1 MQISPIN
8 NFIKPLNY
16 ALLNKSDVSNVF
28 KENAGKNLIENV
40 SPVKYPDA
48 KVVDKLSK
56 KIEEDKVYNDI
67 ANKLTPSYNSSLNAQ
82 NFSQI
87 GSNFDTFI

>member
-16 ALLNKSDVSNVF
+16 ALSNKSDVSSVF
-28 KENAGKNLIENV
+28 KENAGKNLVENI

-48 KVVDKLSK
+48 KIVDKLSK
-56 KIEEDKVYNDI
+56 KIEENKAYNDI

>member
-8 NFIKPLNY
+8 NFISPLNY
-16 ALLNKSDVSNVF
+16 ALSNKSDVSNVF
-28 KENAGKNLIENV
+28 KENVGKNLVENV

-48 KVVDKLSK
+48 KIVDKLSK
-56 KIEEDKVYNDI
+56 KIEENKAYNDI
-67 ANKLTPSYNSSLNAQ
+67 TNKLTPSYNSSLNAQ

-87 GSNFDTFI
+87 GNNFDAFI